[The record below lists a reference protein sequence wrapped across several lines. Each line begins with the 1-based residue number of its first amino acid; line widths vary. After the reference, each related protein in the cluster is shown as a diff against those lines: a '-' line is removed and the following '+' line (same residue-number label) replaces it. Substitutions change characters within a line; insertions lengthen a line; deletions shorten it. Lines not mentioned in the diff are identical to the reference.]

1 MKDRL
6 ERFLAA
12 QQGDY
17 QTALQEIPAGQKRS
31 HWMWY
36 IFPQA
41 AGLGYSEMAQYY
53 AIQDM
58 DEAKAY
64 LQQETLRGHLLEISQ
79 ALLDLASDDAAAI
92 MGWPDN
98 LKLKSSM
105 TLFAL
110 AEPEC
115 AVFQKVLDK
124 FFQGEMDART
134 VELLSK

>member
-1 MKDRL
+1 
-6 ERFLAA
+6 
-12 QQGDY
+12 
-17 QTALQEIPAGQKRS
+17 
-31 HWMWY
+31 MWY

-134 VELLSK
+134 VELLSI